1 MRGGSGAGGAAR
13 AASATSCTPR
23 TAAEAA
29 GENCRCDRFEV
40 RLARELGI
48 QRFEAL
54 RRAEEERRSVASAPE
69 GKGELCAQS
78 LQASTLQLVER
89 PFFGRGQQSQSAIG
103 RTGLVLGLRRGQLTL
118 GTARGLRR
126 EPRGSFE
133 ERGRRGQAAA
143 CSGSLGRAF
152 EFRGDVFIRCER
164 RVGQVPGVAIGI
176 ERRIGGCRQSP
187 MRAPPLFG

>member
-1 MRGGSGAGGAAR
+1 MAAPGGGCGAGCLCYLQHAG
-13 AASATSCTPR
+13 
-23 TAAEAA
+23 TAAEAP

-40 RLARELGI
+40 GLARELGI

-54 RRAEEERRSVASAPE
+54 RRAEEERRSIASAPVGE
-69 GKGELCAQS
+69 GELCAQS

-118 GTARGLRR
+118 RHGGAGSGVSLAARSRN
-126 EPRGSFE
+126 
-133 ERGRRGQAAA
+133 AAA
-143 CSGSLGRAF
+143 AARPPRALGSLGRAF

-176 ERRIGGCRQSP
+176 ERRIGGCRKSP
-187 MRAPPLFG
+187 MHVPPLFG